1 MDYLKV
7 SHDFSVINQ
16 RSQAYVTEACRPW
29 KLSYSEHVPF
39 RKKDKLYKRYREV
52 LDKLYKDLH
61 MTAGRR
67 RLENFRKGME
77 EKGGSELTRELNR
90 LQTALEAKRNEIK
103 NYETNLSFFKIIL
116 PPKTI
121 YSIFNTA
128 T

>member
-1 MDYLKV
+1 M
-7 SHDFSVINQ
+7 
-16 RSQAYVTEACRPW
+16 
-29 KLSYSEHVPF
+29 PF

-67 RLENFRKGME
+67 RLENLRKGME

-103 NYETNLSFFKIIL
+103 NYETNLSFFNSKSKTGNSLVQEVTRKIERLKEDLQLLQEKI
-116 PPKTI
+116 KAVREQI
-121 YSIFNTA
+121 KA
-128 T
+128 EEA